1 MLDRRAL
8 LRGGA
13 LVAGGAAAASVAAP
27 AVAAGT
33 PASAAYAGRHRDDH
47 TIGSVGVHWRVSTPE
62 RVVALTFDDG
72 PTARYTSAVLDA
84 LAAQRARATFF
95 VVGQRVSARPD
106 LARRLVDAGHEVG
119 NHTWSHPDLST
130 LDEAGVVHQLT
141 RTHEAVQRAT
151 GRAPAVM
158 RPPFGRLAGSTL
170 LAAGQLGYPV
180 VLWSMELHE
189 RSLTSAENAT
199 HITAA
204 ATAGSVVL
212 AHDGGPGPH
221 GVGVAALPALL
232 AGLSARGFRFV
243 TVSELLA
250 LAAQ

>member
-27 AVAAGT
+27 ALAAGT
-33 PASAAYAGRHRDDH
+33 PSAVSYAGRRQDDH
-47 TIGSVGVHWRVSTPE
+47 TIGPVGVHWRVDTRE

-72 PTARYTSAVLDA
+72 PTARYTGAVLDA
-84 LAAQRARATFF
+84 LAAQQARATFF
-95 VVGQRVSARPD
+95 VVGQRLTAAPS
-106 LARRLVDAGHEVG
+106 LARRVADAGHELG

-130 LDEAGVVHQLT
+130 LDERAVVHELA
-141 RTHEAVQRAT
+141 RTHEAVERVT
-151 GRAPAVM
+151 GHAPAVM

-170 LAAGQLGYPV
+170 VAAGHLGYPI

-189 RSLTSAENAT
+189 RARTSAENAT
-199 HITAA
+199 HIAGA
-204 ATAGSVVL
+204 ATPGSVVL

-221 GVGVAALPALL
+221 AVGVAALPALL
-232 AGLSARGFRFV
+232 SGLAARGFRFV

-250 LAAQ
+250 LAAH